1 LKERKGFELRPEG
14 NNKWFCEREKN
25 GKMAIQLLL
34 TV

>member
-25 GKMAIQLLL
+25 GYSIAADRVK
-34 TV
+34 